1 MAAAVLLPASLV
13 VFNAERFLLAEADG
27 IHAIGGD
34 AERYEIFFHGGGATV
49 AEAEVVF
56 GRAALVGA
64 NVRFVEIKIGI
75 VDSLLE
81 GSRSGS
87 RGAWRRRSVHGNRG
101 AGGSGATGAASG
113 DRVGGGI
120 RRCDLRGTFGGHG
133 TDSRINRELRGVGGV
148 PRKGR
153 GFALVDGRGVGLQR
167 HGGTSVRRSRR
178 RRRRRWCH
186 FLAAT
191 GNKHGRAEQGEQSSA
206 ME

>member
-13 VFNAERFLLAEADG
+13 VFHAERFLLAEADG

-56 GRAALVGA
+56 GRAALVAMTLDGYSYRRIGFEVFRGLRERLADVGA

-81 GSRSGS
+81 GSRGGS

-101 AGGSGATGAASG
+101 AGGSGATGAAR
-113 DRVGGGI
+113 DRKS
-120 RRCDLRGTFGGHG
+120 T
-133 TDSRINRELRGVGGV
+133 
-148 PRKGR
+148 
-153 GFALVDGRGVGLQR
+153 GLNSS
-167 HGGTSVRRSRR
+167 HVWVSYAVF
-178 RRRRRWCH
+178 C
-186 FLAAT
+186 LE
-191 GNKHGRAEQGEQSSA
+191 NKR
-206 ME
+206 

>member
-13 VFNAERFLLAEADG
+13 VFHAERFLLAEADG

-56 GRAALVGA
+56 GRAALVAMTLDGYSYRRIGFEVFRGLRERLADVGA

-81 GSRSGS
+81 GSRSG
-87 RGAWRRRSVHGNRG
+87 
-101 AGGSGATGAASG
+101 
-113 DRVGGGI
+113 
-120 RRCDLRGTFGGHG
+120 
-133 TDSRINRELRGVGGV
+133 
-148 PRKGR
+148 
-153 GFALVDGRGVGLQR
+153 
-167 HGGTSVRRSRR
+167 RRSRR